1 MPDLPG
7 LFWLLLTVAG
17 YVVSRMLYAR
27 LRWYVV
33 SPIIFVTVLLYA
45 ATLWQQVSYAE
56 YAHYSHWLI
65 TLLGPATV
73 AFAVPIWQQRRLL
86 ARYWQALLAGLCVG
100 SGVAIG
106 SSWLLARLLLLDD
119 RVLLSMLPRSISTPF
134 AMPMS
139 ATVGGVPELT
149 AAFVMITGLGGAILG
164 SLLIKLLPLKS
175 ALARGALFGMGAH
188 GVGTSKAYEVGLEE
202 GTVAGLVMVLAG
214 LSNLLGAQL
223 VLWLLRG

>member
-1 MPDLPG
+1 MLDLSG

-17 YVVSRMLYAR
+17 YVVSRLLYAR

-45 ATLWQQVSYAE
+45 ATLWQQVSYAQ
-56 YAHYSHWLI
+56 YAHYSRWLI